1 MIRLTLLQL
10 FKTTYRLGF
19 LAVLLI
25 GLWSCQTNSSKL
37 SRLTDW
43 IPQNSSWVIQIN
55 DINTLTNELTNNE
68 VFKEIKSLN
77 PNLTSD
83 ISRLLLDTP
92 DVKSLLCITTVGKNP
107 SALTHIYKAPIDS
120 TRIMGTFI
128 DYSKFKINIE
138 KKDKNILYSTHIEGY
153 TLRSTSQLL
162 IENCIRV
169 FQQKDKTTRQENLF
183 DKIYTT
189 LDTSAPLNFLVQP
202 QVEEL
207 IEEAIGRIPLVPK
220 INHDWNA
227 YDLDFENSGFSLD
240 GLIAVQDSLGDPMGI
255 LKENDDQKTLLDQLV
270 PENSISFLS
279 IPLNNAIETEDAFKQ
294 WVLHHN
300 IALPQINLK
309 ALSSVDE
316 IGWIKLGSETVL
328 LFHSQNEEQAQE
340 YLLPKLENGKNFRE
354 VPYYPTKLPD
364 DILLFSK
371 VIGSKVRPKWGAV
384 IENFFVFTS
393 SEKAMKTLISNY
405 KDGSTLSKN
414 IIYNTFK
421 ETLSSESSIYWI
433 AQTKAMIDI
442 WGNKKQKKKPWS
454 KLDTERFP
462 FVAFQGTLENSF
474 MHMHLRIH
482 ENELKV
488 VQNSVSNQYLLQLEA
503 PLSSPPQWLK
513 NHRTKGMDVLV
524 QDVNNKLYLFSDKGN
539 LFWKKQLPGN
549 IQGRIQQVDLYK
561 NKRLQMA
568 FRTEDKFLV
577 LDRNGKIV
585 KPFSIK
591 IPSTDPIQPLAV
603 FDYDQRREYRFVLSQ
618 GNNLQMFN
626 SKGKKVPGFKFSR
639 TKTPIINPPVHIR
652 INQKDYIAIQEE
664 SGKLYLLNRTGKE
677 RIKVKENIAFSGNP
691 VNSYLKTFTTSDK
704 NGNLIQIDVKG
715 NIVKT
720 NLDLEKGHQI
730 ATTTKSLVS
739 LSNNILNIKGI
750 PITLPF
756 GRYTAPK
763 IFYINNIIYVT
774 TTDLDAQKVYLY
786 YSNGTSVSGFPV
798 YGTSIADLTN
808 ADKDKA
814 LELVVQSESNGMIIY
829 EIN

>member
-1 MIRLTLLQL
+1 
-10 FKTTYRLGF
+10 
-19 LAVLLI
+19 
-25 GLWSCQTNSSKL
+25 L
-37 SRLTDW
+37 S
-43 IPQNSSWVIQIN
+43 
-55 DINTLTNELTNNE
+55 
-68 VFKEIKSLN
+68 
-77 PNLTSD
+77 
-83 ISRLLLDTP
+83 
-92 DVKSLLCITTVGKNP
+92 
-107 SALTHIYKAPIDS
+107 
-120 TRIMGTFI
+120 
-128 DYSKFKINIE
+128 
-138 KKDKNILYSTHIEGY
+138 
-153 TLRSTSQLL
+153 
-162 IENCIRV
+162 
-169 FQQKDKTTRQENLF
+169 
-183 DKIYTT
+183 
-189 LDTSAPLNFLVQP
+189 
-202 QVEEL
+202 
-207 IEEAIGRIPLVPK
+207 
-220 INHDWNA
+220 
-227 YDLDFENSGFSLD
+227 
-240 GLIAVQDSLGDPMGI
+240 
-255 LKENDDQKTLLDQLV
+255 
-270 PENSISFLS
+270 
-279 IPLNNAIETEDAFKQ
+279 
-294 WVLHHN
+294 
-300 IALPQINLK
+300 
-309 ALSSVDE
+309 
-316 IGWIKLGSETVL
+316 
-328 LFHSQNEEQAQE
+328 
-340 YLLPKLENGKNFRE
+340 KLENGKNFRE
-354 VPYYPTKLPD
+354 VSYYPSKLPD

-371 VIGSKVRPKWGAV
+371 VIGAKVKPKWGAV

-414 IIYNTFK
+414 LIYNTFK

-433 AQTKAMIDI
+433 AQTKALIEV
-442 WGNKKQKKKPWS
+442 WGNKKLKKKPWS
-454 KLDTERFP
+454 KLDTKRFP

-488 VQNSVSNQYLLQLEA
+488 VENSVSNQYLLQLEA

-549 IQGRIQQVDLYK
+549 IQGRIEQVDLYK

-568 FRTEDKFLV
+568 FRTEDKFFV

-591 IPSTDPIQPLAV
+591 IPSTEPIQPLAV
-603 FDYDQRREYRFVLSQ
+603 FDYDQRRDYRFVLAQ

-626 SKGKKVPGFKFSR
+626 SKGKKVSGFKFR
-639 TKTPIINPPVHIR
+639 KTKTPIINTPVHIR

-664 SGKLYLLNRTGKE
+664 SGKLNLLNRTGKE
-677 RIKVKENIAFSGNP
+677 RVKVKENIDFSGNT

-739 LSNNILNIKGI
+739 QSNNILNIKGI

-774 TTDLDAQKVYLY
+774 TTDLDAQKVYFY
-786 YSNGTSVSGFPV
+786 YSNGTPVNGFPV
-798 YGTSIADLTN
+798 YGTSAADLTN

>member
-1 MIRLTLLQL
+1 MTQLTLLQL
-10 FKTTYRLGF
+10 LKKTYRLGS

-25 GLWSCQTNSSKL
+25 FLWSCQTNNSKF
-37 SRLTDW
+37 SRLNDW

-55 DINTLTNELTNNE
+55 DINTLISELTNNE
-68 VFKEIKSLN
+68 VFREIKSLN

-83 ISRLLLDTP
+83 ISRLLQETP
-92 DVKSLLCITTVGKNP
+92 DVKSLICITTVGKNP
-107 SALTHIYKAPIDS
+107 SVLTHIYKAPIDS
-120 TRIMGTFI
+120 TQITGTSI

-138 KKDKNILYSTHIEGY
+138 KSEKNILYSTNIQGY

-162 IENCIRV
+162 IENYIRK
-169 FQQKDKTTRQENLF
+169 FQQKDKKIRQDNLF

-202 QVEEL
+202 QAEEL
-207 IEEAIGRIPLVPK
+207 IVEAIGSIPLFPK

-227 YDLDFENSGFSLD
+227 YDIDFENSGFSLD

-255 LKENDDQKTLLDQLV
+255 LKENDAQKILLDQLA
-270 PENSISFLS
+270 PENSTSFLS
-279 IPLNNAIETEDAFKQ
+279 IPLNNALKTEDAFKR
-294 WVLHHN
+294 WVLHQN

-309 ALSSVDE
+309 ALSNVDE
-316 IGWIKLGSETVL
+316 IGWIELGSEIVL
-328 LFHSQNEEQAQE
+328 LFHSQNEKLAQE

-354 VPYYPTKLPD
+354 ISYYPTKLPD

-371 VIGSKVRPKWGAV
+371 VIGSKVKPKWGAV
-384 IENFFVFTS
+384 IENFFVFTA
-393 SEKAMKTLISNY
+393 SEQAIKTVISNH

-421 ETLSSESSIYWI
+421 ETLVSQSSIYWI
-433 AQTKAMIDI
+433 AQTKALIEF
-442 WGNKKQKKKPWS
+442 WENNKKRKPWS
-454 KLDTERFP
+454 KLDTKRFP

-474 MHMHLRIH
+474 IHLHFRIH

-488 VQNSVSNQYLLQLEA
+488 IQNSVSNQYLLQLEA

-524 QDVNNKLYLFSDKGN
+524 QDINNKLYLFSDKGN

-568 FRTEDKFLV
+568 FRTEDKFFV

-591 IPSTDPIQPLAV
+591 ISSTEPIQPLAV
-603 FDYDQRREYRFVLSQ
+603 FDYDQRRDYRFVLTR

-626 SKGKKVPGFKFSR
+626 SKGKKVSGFKFKK

-664 SGKLYLLNRTGKE
+664 SGKLSLLNRTGKE
-677 RIKVKENIAFSGNP
+677 RVKVKGNIAFSGNS

-704 NGNLIQIDVKG
+704 NGDLIQIDVKG

-739 LSNNILNIKGI
+739 QSNNILNIKGI

-786 YSNGTSVSGFPV
+786 YSNGTSVKGFPV
-798 YGTSIADLTN
+798 YGTSAADLTN
-808 ADKDKA
+808 ADKDRA
-814 LELVVQSESNGMIIY
+814 LELVVQSESNGIIIY
-829 EIN
+829 GIN

>member
-10 FKTTYRLGF
+10 FKIIHRLGF

-25 GLWSCQTNSSKL
+25 GLWSCQTNSVKL
-37 SRLTDW
+37 NRLTDW

-55 DINTLTNELTNNE
+55 DINTLTSELTNNE

-77 PNLTSD
+77 PNVTSD
-83 ISRLLLDTP
+83 ISRLLQETP

-120 TRIMGTFI
+120 TRIMGTSI
-128 DYSKFKINIE
+128 DYSNFKINIE
-138 KKDKNILYSTHIEGY
+138 KREKNILYTTNIEGY

-162 IENCIRV
+162 IENCIRK

-207 IEEAIGRIPLVPK
+207 IEEAIGKIPLVPK

-255 LKENDDQKTLLDQLV
+255 LKENDAQKIFLDRLV
-270 PENSISFLS
+270 PENSTSFLS

-309 ALSSVDE
+309 ALSTVDE
-316 IGWIKLGSETVL
+316 IGWIKLGFETVL

-340 YLLPKLENGKNFRE
+340 YLLSKLENGKNFRE
-354 VPYYPTKLPD
+354 VSYYPSKLPD

-371 VIGSKVRPKWGAV
+371 VIGAKVKPKWGAV

-405 KDGSTLSKN
+405 KDGSALSKN
-414 IIYNTFK
+414 LIYNTFK

-433 AQTKAMIDI
+433 AQTKALIEV
-442 WGNKKQKKKPWS
+442 WGNKKLKKKPWS
-454 KLDTERFP
+454 KLDTKRFP

-488 VQNSVSNQYLLQLEA
+488 VENSVSNQYLLQLEA

-549 IQGRIQQVDLYK
+549 IQGRIEQVDLYK

-568 FRTEDKFLV
+568 FRTEDKFFV

-591 IPSTDPIQPLAV
+591 IPTTEPIQPLAV
-603 FDYDQRREYRFVLSQ
+603 FDYDQRRDYRFVLAQ

-626 SKGKKVPGFKFSR
+626 SKGKKVSGFKFR
-639 TKTPIINPPVHIR
+639 KTKTPIINTPVHIR

-664 SGKLYLLNRTGKE
+664 SGKLNLLNRTGKE
-677 RIKVKENIAFSGNP
+677 RVKVKENIDFSGNT

-739 LSNNILNIKGI
+739 QSNNILNIKGI

-774 TTDLDAQKVYLY
+774 TTDLDAQKVYFY
-786 YSNGTSVSGFPV
+786 YSNGTPVNGFPV
-798 YGTSIADLTN
+798 YGTSAADLTN